1 MRPAISAERL
11 HYFVLWCLIG
21 IGLCALFVYACLM
34 PSPPS
39 EPGIPYFD
47 KVEHAGAFI
56 VMGAWFAALFVR
68 RPVRVGLSL
77 AVFAAI
83 TELLQSATGYRDGD
97 ILDWCADCAGL
108 AIGMAA
114 AHLGGMNWLYGL
126 DRFVASKAH

>member
-1 MRPAISAERL
+1 MSGAISAERL
-11 HYFVLWCLIG
+11 HYFVLWCLVG
-21 IGLCALFVYACLM
+21 AGLCAFFLYACLM

-47 KVEHAGAFI
+47 KVEHAGSFI
-56 VMGAWFAALFVR
+56 VMGAWFAAVFPR
-68 RPVRVGLSL
+68 RLLRVGLSL

-83 TELLQSATGYRDGD
+83 TELLQAATGDRDGD

-108 AIGMAA
+108 VIGIGAA
-114 AHLGGMNWLYGL
+114 RLGAMNWLYGL